1 MQIESL
7 EAGSI
12 IVRLRIT
19 VEDPEFPADV
29 STFGPVISYLH
40 NGSVLSVDQQNTKIE
55 GKFLNLYLFPK
66 NGTGLVF

>member
-12 IVRLRIT
+12 IVRLRII

-29 STFGPVISYLH
+29 STFAPVISYLH

-66 NGTGLVF
+66 SGTGLVF

>member
-19 VEDPEFPADV
+19 VQDPEFPVDV
-29 STFGPVISYLH
+29 STFAPVISYLH
-40 NGSVLSVDQQNTKIE
+40 NGSVLLVDQRNTEVE
-55 GKFLNLYLFPK
+55 GNFFNFYLFP
-66 NGTGLVF
+66 NN